1 MKNVQNQIFL
11 QAFLVRVPITVDNN
25 IMYLTC
31 AESYHRK
38 HETNTVL
45 GIYSTLVNHCEINV
59 FINRLI
65 KQYVKVNGQL

>member
-11 QAFLVRVPITVDNN
+11 RTFPVHVPNTVDNN
-25 IMYLTC
+25 VMYCTAC

-38 HETNTVL
+38 HERSTVL
-45 GIYSTLVNHCEINV
+45 GIYSRLVNHCEINV

-65 KQYVKVNGQL
+65 KQ